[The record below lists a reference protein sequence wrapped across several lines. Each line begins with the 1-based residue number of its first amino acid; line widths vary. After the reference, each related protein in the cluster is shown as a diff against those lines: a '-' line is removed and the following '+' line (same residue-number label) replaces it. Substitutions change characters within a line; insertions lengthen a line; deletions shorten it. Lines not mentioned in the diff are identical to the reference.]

1 ELLRA
6 WCNEELRLS
15 RPVRSFEADFRNG
28 LLIGEILHKY
38 GLLDDLH
45 AMARGDGPHAMIKNF
60 NALQPALRK
69 LNITLDSRVA
79 NQIMVEKP
87 GVATNIVYQL
97 KLV

>member
-1 ELLRA
+1 MELLRA

-45 AMARGDGPHAMIKNF
+45 AMARGDRPHAMIKNF
-60 NALQPALRK
+60 NALQPAPRK
-69 LNITLDSRVA
+69 LNITLDSGVA
-79 NQIMVEKP
+79 NQIMAEKP
-87 GVATNIVYQL
+87 GPSSD
-97 KLV
+97 

>member
-1 ELLRA
+1 MELLRA

-38 GLLDDLH
+38 GLLDDPH
-45 AMARGDGPHAMIKNF
+45 AMARGDGPHAIIMIKNF
-60 NALQPALRK
+60 NALQPALHK

-87 GVATNIVYQL
+87 GVA
-97 KLV
+97 